1 MVRMH
6 GPRIIRPVLKANDQ
20 IIEIGKGTRELFWNS
35 VNFFLGGALDILY
48 LTYNSDRQNV
58 SFKTVPQN
66 LPCCNR
72 TSFTKPLVS
81 TIAMYPFGI
90 KSVIY

>member
-1 MVRMH
+1 MVITH
-6 GPRIIRPVLKANDQ
+6 GPRIIRPVLKSNDQ
-20 IIEIGKGTRELFWNS
+20 INEIGKDTRELFWNS
-35 VNFFLGGALDILY
+35 VNFWGALDILY

-81 TIAMYPFGI
+81 SIAMYPFGI